1 MSSSTSSHRSD
12 RPTIAQRIPLWTA
25 NSLLPL
31 LAVAVV
37 WSASPHLLTWRHSQ
51 LLAGAI
57 GGLTLLLL
65 RILPVNARGTAAG
78 RTPMAVT
85 MFAVAGMTLLA
96 VMTGHPQLWNGAMV
110 VLMLSG
116 VTAWLWYPPAF
127 FSPFPAAAQ
136 AAIALSVAVIVSI
149 SLEYFGISPLHYA
162 LDSEAKHTFIRG
174 AFDQSQTLSTVL
186 FVSALSLIVA
196 AWPNPSVP
204 PRTRRFSQA
213 MLALTCATGLLIAT
227 PIPFSARVAIGLVA
241 LVGMFWRPQR
251 AQAENALEAQRTD
264 TRYRWGAITA
274 VLSVVLIFTLPPL
287 LAQDSPY
294 SEAPSSG
301 PTSTVAL
308 DPTWHTTDPLPKA
321 LDTAL
326 RKAEWRA
333 AIRNLPF
340 GAGVGTSLDEALR
353 YLQPVDGLRNHDE
366 PVTQFGW
373 PDTPRSMLATMI
385 TEHGIMALF
394 VWVLITAGGLL
405 LARLVIVHSV
415 FPPAIA
421 QVIGITP
428 GVTLAFLPGGSQM
441 ATALAMVLSWFLLCA
456 PLAHAEA
463 RSAARLV
470 PAPSTPADHRR
481 APRGRII
488 ILLVPAVFIAWF
500 AVANLRWSSSAYWGY
515 RANLDGAPDQALEHF
530 HEANRAFAHAQTL
543 YNEARLMERETPGA
557 TEPIETL
564 YAQAKTLRPRSP
576 SYRVAHAQW
585 LLRRHALTAR
595 DAQDSAALQALVE
608 RAHDDVQEARR
619 EAPRWALAHALQ
631 LETLILLDR
640 LDDADALYDDL
651 MQTTENEEARN
662 ALRLLRI
669 RMLAWKRDDLVAARA
684 LLDEA
689 LEQPASPTT
698 RDQLTE
704 ERALLEMWEATG
716 ESPYTLQT
724 FHAGHAH

>member
-1 MSSSTSSHRSD
+1 M
-12 RPTIAQRIPLWTA
+12 
-25 NSLLPL
+25 
-31 LAVAVV
+31 
-37 WSASPHLLTWRHSQ
+37 
-51 LLAGAI
+51 
-57 GGLTLLLL
+57 
-65 RILPVNARGTAAG
+65 NARGTAAG
-78 RTPMAVT
+78 KTPMAVT

-136 AAIALSVAVIVSI
+136 AAVALSVAII
-149 SLEYFGISPLHYA
+149 LPIFLEYFGVSPWHYA
-162 LDSEAKHTFIRG
+162 LHDEANHTVIRG

-204 PRTRRFSQA
+204 PRTRRFSQV
-213 MLALTCATGLLIAT
+213 MLALTCTTGLLIAT

-251 AQAENALEAQRTD
+251 AQAEGALEPQHTD
-264 TRYRWGAITA
+264 TRYRWGAIAA
-274 VLSVVLIFTLPPL
+274 VLSVVLIFTLPPVL
-287 LAQDSPY
+287 SQDSPY
-294 SEAPSSG
+294 NQARPSGAS
-301 PTSTVAL
+301 STTAL
-308 DPTWHTTDPLPKA
+308 DPTWQTSDPLPNE

-340 GAGVGTSLDEALR
+340 GAGVGTSLDETLR

-366 PVTQFGW
+366 PTAQFGW

-421 QVIGITP
+421 QVIGVTP

-470 PAPSTPADHRR
+470 PAPSTPSDQRR

-500 AVANLRWSSSAYWGY
+500 SIANLRWSASAYWGY
-515 RANLDGAPDQALEHF
+515 RANLEGDTQQALEYF
-530 HEANRAFAHAQTL
+530 HEANQAFAHAQTL
-543 YNEARLMERETPGA
+543 YNEARLLEQRDPAAIERIDA
-557 TEPIETL
+557 L
-564 YAQAKTLRPRSP
+564 YAESKTLRPRSP
-576 SYRVAHAQW
+576 SYRISHAQW
-585 LLRRHALTAR
+585 LLRRHAAVAR
-595 DAQDSAALQALVE
+595 DEPHSAELLILAE
-608 RAHDDVQEARR
+608 RAHHDVLEARR
-619 EAPRWALAHALQ
+619 EAPRWALAQSLQ

-640 LDDADALYDDL
+640 LDDADALYATL
-651 MQTTENEEARN
+651 MQTTVDEEARN
-662 ALRLLRI
+662 TLRLLRI
-669 RMLAWKRDDLVAARA
+669 RMLAWKRNDLNAART
-684 LLDEA
+684 LLDQA
-689 LEQPASPTT
+689 LAHPATPTT
-698 RDQLTE
+698 REQLAR
-704 ERALLEMWEATG
+704 ERTLLEIWETTG